1 MNAIDI
7 ILRQKA
13 IIKFL
18 ILLIVLAVVVGL
30 YWQFLYR
37 PVISE
42 ISTLEP
48 QLNTLKA
55 ELSAKK
61 EIVKEKPRYE
71 AELEETRHKLIVALK
86 QLPDK
91 SEIPS
96 LLENISALG
105 KASGLKF
112 LLFKPKAEVP
122 KNFYAEIPVDITI
135 QGKYKD
141 MVLFYDR
148 VSKMPRIVNMSDIV
162 MGSPKKD
169 AGGNMVITTSCNA
182 TTYKF
187 IEEGGN
193 TQ

>member
-1 MNAIDI
+1 MKAIDI